1 MRVLPRHGRK
11 SQIGLGSD
19 GGSWVQYFD
28 AYESRTMS
36 DWRALIAAA
45 ALLSLCSGKGISLV
59 RMAPGTFSKDSDLSS

>member
-1 MRVLPRHGRK
+1 
-11 SQIGLGSD
+11 
-19 GGSWVQYFD
+19 VQYFD